1 MMETHNQDILLIFAH
16 LYFFSSFLMFFK
28 NSLRNFNEDPSH
40 LIYAFFF
47 FVATSGSVAGP
58 GVGMLSKYFVGNN
71 LRLKLLRTFSLAL
84 NNNPTLFKKYFFS
97 SAFISLSKFF
107 NSLAKLLCLLSS
119 FSKITL
125 PIISFLYSY
134 ISEKTIGSKY
144 LLEL

>member
-16 LYFFSSFLMFFK
+16 LYFFSSFLILFT
-28 NSLRNFNEDPSH
+28 NSLRNLNEQPLH
-40 LIYAFFF
+40 LIYAFVF

-84 NNNPTLFKKYFFS
+84 NNNPKLFKKYFFS
-97 SAFISLSKFF
+97 SAFIPLSKFF
-107 NSLAKLLCLLSS
+107 NSLAKLLCLLSG

-144 LLEL
+144 LLKL

>member
-1 MMETHNQDILLIFAH
+1 M
-16 LYFFSSFLMFFK
+16 
-28 NSLRNFNEDPSH
+28 NEQPLH
-40 LIYAFFF
+40 LIYAFVF
-47 FVATSGSVAGP
+47 FVATSGSVAVSGSVAGP

-84 NNNPTLFKKYFFS
+84 NNNPKLFKKYFFS
-97 SAFISLSKFF
+97 SAFIPLSKFF
-107 NSLAKLLCLLSS
+107 NSLAKLLSG

-144 LLEL
+144 LLKL

>member
-1 MMETHNQDILLIFAH
+1 M
-16 LYFFSSFLMFFK
+16 
-28 NSLRNFNEDPSH
+28 NEQPLH
-40 LIYAFFF
+40 LIYAFVF
-47 FVATSGSVAGP
+47 FVASSGSVAVSGSVAGP

-71 LRLKLLRTFSLAL
+71 LCLKLLRTFSLAL

-97 SAFISLSKFF
+97 SAFIPLSKFF

-144 LLEL
+144 LLKL